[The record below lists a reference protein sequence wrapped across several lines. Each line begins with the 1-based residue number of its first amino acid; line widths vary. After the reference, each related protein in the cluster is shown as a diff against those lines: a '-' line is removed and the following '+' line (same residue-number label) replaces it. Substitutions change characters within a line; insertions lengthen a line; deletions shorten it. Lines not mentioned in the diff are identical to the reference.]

1 MKIGIGM
8 FPNAESA
15 SPAEVARLAEER
27 GIESLWVAE
36 HSHIPVGTVAGD
48 GSPLARRYYKTLD
61 PFVALTAAAAVTAR
75 LKVATGVALV
85 PQRDPIIT
93 AKEVAS
99 LDVVS
104 GGRFLFGVGAGW
116 NRQEMRDHGT
126 DPRTRMRLFTERM
139 QAMIALWTQEQAQFH
154 GKMVDFGPTFADP
167 KPIQRPHPPV
177 HVGGDGP
184 TVEDRVVAFG
194 DGWSPN
200 HRVGSEKQVLERF
213 ERMRQRAGRPL
224 ELTAAGAPL
233 DRADLARLSEAGV
246 DRAFVWLPQED
257 DRDAVISVGEVERF
271 LDRLVAAAPDGSGV
285 SR

>member
-8 FPNAESA
+8 FPNAASA

-27 GIESLWVAE
+27 GFESLWVAE
-36 HSHIPVGTVAGD
+36 HSHIPVGTMAAG
-48 GSPLARRYYKTLD
+48 GSQLDRRYYKTLD
-61 PFVALTAAAAVTAR
+61 PFIALTAAAAGTTR

-126 DPRTRMRLFTERM
+126 NPRTRMRLFTERM
-139 QAMIALWTQEQAQFH
+139 QAMIALWTQDEAQFH
-154 GKMVDFGPTFADP
+154 GEFVDFGPTIAAP
-167 KPIQRPHPPV
+167 KPVQRPYPPV

-184 TVEDRVVAFG
+184 TVEDRVAAFG

-200 HRVGSEKQVLERF
+200 HVAGQEAQQLERF
-213 ERMRQRAGRPL
+213 ARMQQRIDREL
-224 ELTAAGAPL
+224 EFTVSGAPAEH
-233 DRADLARLSEAGV
+233 DVLARLRDGGAH
-246 DRAFVWLPQED
+246 RAFVWLPQED
-257 DRDAVISVGEVERF
+257 VNDAVIGAGETERF
-271 LDRLVAAAPDGSGV
+271 LDHLVSVAPDGSL
-285 SR
+285 